1 VANPQVIV
9 DFIADTSRLNK
20 GFSDAGAGATGFG
33 SKVKGLAKAG
43 VVAAGAAGLAALTA
57 TLKIGVDE
65 FTNAAKVS
73 AQTEAVIKSTG
84 GAAGVTAK
92 QVDKLATSMMKKTG
106 VDDETIK
113 SGENVLLTFTRIQNK
128 AGKGNDIFNQATKAT
143 LDLSVALGQDMQ
155 SSAIQVGKA
164 LNDPI
169 KGITALQRVGVS
181 FTDAQKKQVKAM
193 VESGDVMGAQ
203 KLILAELTKEFGG
216 SAEAA
221 GKTLPGQINI
231 LKESFSNLAGT
242 LVGTLAPAL
251 STVTKFLVDNP
262 AIAKAMVVGVLA
274 LAAAMVTLNAALAIS
289 AVVTAGLLGPIALV
303 IAAIAAFI
311 AIGVLLAK
319 NWGTVT
325 AALSTAFAAIKTA
338 AMSVFNWL
346 RSNWPLLLG
355 ILTGPVGAAVVMI
368 ATHWATVKSVTQAAW
383 NAVKGATSDAWNAVR
398 GVVQGAVN
406 TVSNAV
412 TGAWNAVKGATAA
425 AWGAVE
431 SKVTS
436 VIGSVKGALSAFAGW
451 VSGFAHGAL
460 SAAVNAAANVFDKI
474 TAGAHAAVAGVKNAM
489 NAIVSAVEAAA
500 GAAGRAAASVA
511 NAIKAPIN
519 AVLSAWNKIKFSIPK
534 IEIPSVTVAGKK
546 IGGGSFGGQSFGVPN
561 VPLLARGGVFDTA
574 TLAVVGEAGR
584 EIVTPESLLRQIM
597 GEQPVEVHVYIGDR
611 ELTDLVRAEVVDVN
625 TGIARTI
632 LAGTAA

>member
-9 DFIADTSRLNK
+9 DFIANTQSLAQ
-20 GFSDAGAGATGFG
+20 GFNQAGAGATGFG
-33 SKVKGLAKAG
+33 SKIKGLAKAG
-43 VVAAGAAGLAALTA
+43 LVAAGAAGLAALTE
-57 TLKIGVDE
+57 TLKLGVDE
-65 FTNAAKVS
+65 MTQAAKVT
-73 AQTEAVIKSTG
+73 AQTENVLKSTG

-92 QVDKLATSMMKKTG
+92 QVAGLANAMMKKTG
-106 VDDETIK
+106 VDDEVIQ

-231 LKESFSNLAGT
+231 LKESFSNLAGE
-242 LVGTLAPAL
+242 LVSMVVPAL
-251 STVTKFLVDNP
+251 SKVTKFLVENP
-262 AIAKAMVVGVLA
+262 GVAKAMAIGVLA
-274 LAAAMVTLNAALAIS
+274 LAAALVVMNAALAVS
-289 AVVTAGLLGPIALV
+289 AVVTGGLVAPILIV
-303 IAAIAAFI
+303 IGAIAAFI

-319 NWGTVT
+319 NWDVISK
-325 AALSTAFAAIKTA
+325 ALATAFGWIKTA
-338 AMSVFNWL
+338 AMDVFNWL
-346 RSNWPLLLG
+346 KSNWPLLLG
-355 ILTGPVGAAVVMI
+355 ILTGPIGLAVVMI
-368 ATHWATVKSVTQAAW
+368 ATHWSTVKAITQAAW
-383 NAVKGATSDAWNAVR
+383 NAVKGATNDAWNTVR
-398 GVVQGAVN
+398 SVVQSAVN
-406 TVSNAV
+406 AVSNAV
-412 TGAWNAVKGATAA
+412 TGAWNAVRNATNA

-431 SKVTS
+431 AKVTG
-436 VIGSVKGALSAFAGW
+436 VISSVKGTLSAFAGW

-460 SAAVNAAANVFDKI
+460 TAAVNAAAHVFDKI
-474 TAGAHAAVAGVKNAM
+474 TVGARAAVDGVKSAM
-489 NAIVSAVEAAA
+489 NAIVSAVEAAV
-500 GAAGRAAASVA
+500 GAVGRAAASVA

-519 AVLSAWNKIKFSIPK
+519 AVLSAWNKIKFNFPK
-534 IEIPSVTVAGKK
+534 IDIPSVTVAGKK
-546 IGGGSFGGQSFGVPN
+546 IGGGSFGGQTIGVPN
-561 VPLLARGGVFDTA
+561 VPLLAKGGVFDTA

-597 GEQPVEVHVYIGDR
+597 GERPVEVHVYIGDQ
-611 ELTDLVRAEVVDVN
+611 ELTQIVRAEVVDVN

-632 LAGTAA
+632 LAGTA

>member
-1 VANPQVIV
+1 MANPQVIV

-20 GFSDAGAGATGFG
+20 GFTEAGSGAQGFG

-92 QVDKLATSMMKKTG
+92 QVDRLATSMMKKTG

-155 SSAIQVGKA
+155 SSAVQVGKA
-164 LNDPI
+164 LNDPV
-169 KGITALQRVGVS
+169 KGITALQRVGVT
-181 FTDAQKKQVKAM
+181 FTAAQKKQVKAM
-193 VESGDVMGAQ
+193 VESGHTMEAQ
-203 KLILAELTKEFGG
+203 KLILAELNKEFGG

-242 LVGTLAPAL
+242 LVGTVAPAL
-251 STVTKFLVDNP
+251 TVVTKFLVDNP
-262 AIAKAMVVGVLA
+262 AAAKAMVVGVLA
-274 LAAAMVTLNAALAIS
+274 LSAAMVTLNAVLAIS
-289 AVVTAGLLGPIALV
+289 AAVTAGLLGPIALV

-311 AIGVLLAK
+311 AIGILLYK
-319 NWGTVT
+319 NWDTVT
-325 AALSTAFAAIKTA
+325 AALSAAFAAIKKA
-338 AMSVFNWL
+338 AMDVFNWL

-355 ILTGPVGAAVVMI
+355 ILTGPVGAAVAII
-368 ATHWATVKSVTQAAW
+368 ATHWGTVRNVTQAAW
-383 NAVKGATSDAWNAVR
+383 GAVRGATSDAWNAVR
-398 GVVQGAVN
+398 SVVQGAVSA
-406 TVSNAV
+406 VSGAV
-412 TGAWNAVKGATAA
+412 NSAWNAVKSATSA
-425 AWGAVE
+425 AWGAVS
-431 SKVTS
+431 SKVS
-436 VIGSVKGALSAFAGW
+436 DVISSVKGALSAFASW

-460 SAAVNAAANVFDKI
+460 SAAVNAAGNVFDKI
-474 TAGAHAAVAGVKNAM
+474 ADGAREAVNGVKSAM
-489 NAIVSAVEAAA
+489 NAIVREVEAIA
-500 GAAGRAAASVA
+500 GAVARAASSVA
-511 NAIKAPIN
+511 NAIKGPIN
-519 AVLSAWNKIKFSIPK
+519 AVLGAWNSISLTVPR
-534 IEIPSVTVAGKK
+534 INIPSVKIAGKK
-546 IGGGSFGGQSFGVPN
+546 IGGGSFGGQTIGFPN
-561 VPLLARGGVFDTA
+561 VPLLARGGVVDQP

-584 EIVTPESLLRQIM
+584 EIVAPETLLRQIM
-597 GEQPVEVHVYIGDR
+597 RDTAPEIHVYIGEQ
-611 ELTDLVRAEVVDVN
+611 ELTQLVRAEIVDHD
-625 TGIARTI
+625 TGVARTL
-632 LAGTAA
+632 LAGVS